1 MGPGISTDSTPD
13 ASATLQQRSASVPSL
28 FTCQLDVF
36 VFCGGRNIKYVSS
49 HYYIQIDALST
60 LSSLI
65 FRASYSL
72 LAAAV
77 STVSFTNLLWHGVP
91 PFSMNVEKTSIPHSC
106 SPQLF
111 TTEAVSEG
119 LWQVK
124 GRPLSS
130 RVEFPTTQVHTIL
143 FHSLAGRINGYMQSL
158 PADRRDQ

>member
-28 FTCQLDVF
+28 FTCQLDVLD
-36 VFCGGRNIKYVSS
+36 FCGGRNIKYVSS

-106 SPQLF
+106 SPQKRSVRG
-111 TTEAVSEG
+111 T
-119 LWQVK
+119 WQVK
-124 GRPLSS
+124 GYPLSS

>member
-28 FTCQLDVF
+28 FTCQLDVLD
-36 VFCGGRNIKYVSS
+36 FCGGRNIKYVSS

-91 PFSMNVEKTSIPHSC
+91 SFSMNVKKMSIP
-106 SPQLF
+106 PKIF

-119 LWQVK
+119 YMASQ
-124 GRPLSS
+124 GAP
-130 RVEFPTTQVHTIL
+130 
-143 FHSLAGRINGYMQSL
+143 SLE
-158 PADRRDQ
+158 PC

>member
-1 MGPGISTDSTPD
+1 MNIDPGISTDSTPD

-28 FTCQLDVF
+28 FTCQLDILDF
-36 VFCGGRNIKYVSS
+36 GSERNIKYVSS
-49 HYYIQIDALST
+49 HYYIQIEALST

-91 PFSMNVEKTSIPHSC
+91 PFSMNVEKTSIPPRS
-106 SPQLF
+106 SPQKRS
-111 TTEAVSEG
+111 VRG
-119 LWQVK
+119 IWQK

>member
-28 FTCQLDVF
+28 FTCQLDVLD
-36 VFCGGRNIKYVSS
+36 FCGGRNIKYVSS

-91 PFSMNVEKTSIPHSC
+91 SFSMNVEKTSIPPRS
-106 SPQLF
+106 SPQKRS
-111 TTEAVSEG
+111 VRG
-119 LWQVK
+119 IWQVK

-158 PADRRDQ
+158 PANRRDQ

>member
-1 MGPGISTDSTPD
+1 MNIDPGISTDSTPD

-28 FTCQLDVF
+28 FTCQLDILDF
-36 VFCGGRNIKYVSS
+36 GSERNIKYVSS

-106 SPQLF
+106 SPQKRSVRG
-111 TTEAVSEG
+111 T
-119 LWQVK
+119 WQVK
-124 GRPLSS
+124 GYPLSS

-143 FHSLAGRINGYMQSL
+143 IRSLAGRINGYTQSL
-158 PADRRDQ
+158 PADRRYQ

>member
-1 MGPGISTDSTPD
+1 M
-13 ASATLQQRSASVPSL
+13 
-28 FTCQLDVF
+28 CQLDILDF
-36 VFCGGRNIKYVSS
+36 GSERNIKYVSS

-91 PFSMNVEKTSIPHSC
+91 SFSMNVEKTSIP
-106 SPQLF
+106 PKTF

-119 LWQVK
+119 YMASQ
-124 GRPLSS
+124 GAP
-130 RVEFPTTQVHTIL
+130 
-143 FHSLAGRINGYMQSL
+143 SLE
-158 PADRRDQ
+158 PC